1 MNQTKLRAIHRIL
14 KDTHS
19 DLGDALSPFFD
30 DPRHGPAIVTA
41 GRSLYDAIDELEA
54 VIVAE
59 LAALKDSAAAAR
71 AFAALPEDEQ
81 RKRLFDAARET
92 NAGLVR
98 QANEKARRAFAML
111 DREADALLVDD
122 TGRRE
127 ADWKVKP

>member
-14 KDTHS
+14 KDTHA

-59 LAALKDSAAAAR
+59 LGKLAQGERANAQAERPTLATQAA
-71 AFAALPEDEQ
+71 
-81 RKRLFDAARET
+81 
-92 NAGLVR
+92 
-98 QANEKARRAFAML
+98 
-111 DREADALLVDD
+111 
-122 TGRRE
+122 
-127 ADWKVKP
+127 KVKP